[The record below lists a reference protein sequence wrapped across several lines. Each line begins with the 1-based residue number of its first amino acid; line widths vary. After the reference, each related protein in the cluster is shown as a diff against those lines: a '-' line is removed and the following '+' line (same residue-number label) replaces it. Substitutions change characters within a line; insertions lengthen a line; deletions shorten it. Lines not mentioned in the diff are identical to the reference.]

1 MQGLFPCCKAL
12 HGKRGLDDPHCP
24 LFPGLGVAI
33 PLWDFPPAGIQLI
46 AHKLLLK
53 PLQWA
58 ALLLGCLGGQ
68 LYLQRHALVSN
79 SYLCV
84 PVHRE
89 DASFEEDDDLSEE
102 EEEEEL
108 APIMPAKK

>member
-1 MQGLFPCCKAL
+1 MGKGVWMSQSVPFFHVWLLPFPSETSLQLGCCLFPTVSCCESCFSA
-12 HGKRGLDDPHCP
+12 P
-24 LFPGLGVAI
+24 
-33 PLWDFPPAGIQLI
+33 
-46 AHKLLLK
+46 
-53 PLQWA
+53 WA

-68 LYLQRHALVSN
+68 LYLHTHKLLSN

-102 EEEEEL
+102 DEEEL
-108 APIMPAKK
+108 PPIMPAKK

>member
-1 MQGLFPCCKAL
+1 MSRSVPFFHVWLLPFPSETSLQLGCCLFPTVSCCESCFSA
-12 HGKRGLDDPHCP
+12 P
-24 LFPGLGVAI
+24 
-33 PLWDFPPAGIQLI
+33 
-46 AHKLLLK
+46 
-53 PLQWA
+53 WA

-68 LYLQRHALVSN
+68 LYLHTHELLSN

-102 EEEEEL
+102 DEEEL
-108 APIMPAKK
+108 PPIMPAKK